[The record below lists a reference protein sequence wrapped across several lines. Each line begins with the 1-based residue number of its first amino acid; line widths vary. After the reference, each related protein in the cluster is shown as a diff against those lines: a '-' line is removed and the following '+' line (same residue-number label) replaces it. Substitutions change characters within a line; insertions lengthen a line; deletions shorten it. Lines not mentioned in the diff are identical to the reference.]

1 VPLDCDEFTS
11 DLNKRRPKA
20 RFAEAAL
27 L

>member
-1 VPLDCDEFTS
+1 LDCDEFTS